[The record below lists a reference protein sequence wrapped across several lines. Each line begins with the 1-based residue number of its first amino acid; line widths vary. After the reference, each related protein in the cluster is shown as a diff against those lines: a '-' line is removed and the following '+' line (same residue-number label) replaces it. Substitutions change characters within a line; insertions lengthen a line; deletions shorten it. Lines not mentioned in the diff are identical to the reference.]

1 MIKTHSQMHHN
12 TQSNAPQRLVL
23 TTQLNHLASLAK
35 WLSVYELSGCGFDS
49 RCENQQKLLFAVPSF
64 LFQKTS
70 NSMIA

>member
-23 TTQLNHLASLAK
+23 TTQLNHLVSLAK

-49 RCENQQKLLFAVPSF
+49 RCEN
-64 LFQKTS
+64 
-70 NSMIA
+70 